1 MASTLADHAETD
13 EDGPI
18 VGSVGILTALTSVK
32 EEEEEEDALQVDAAV
47 TVPKEMRDAKKN
59 PFFDQ
64 PV

>member
-32 EEEEEEDALQVDAAV
+32 EEEEDALQVDAAV
-47 TVPKEMRDAKKN
+47 TVPKEMCDAKKN